1 MFTKQVILENLAS
14 YFAYAL
20 DEFNRMAFNSIVIKT
35 LTDDEM
41 GELYDIREIMEGL
54 LGRIENLGKEV
65 SE

>member
-41 GELYDIREIMEGL
+41 VELHDIHEILEKL
-54 LGRIENLGKEV
+54 LRRIEDLGKEV
-65 SE
+65 A